1 MSHKQAKQADPYW
14 AVQGVCRGEDVCLV
28 IEAASETAA
37 ECFATKRGVEVVLV
51 SPARRSDVAAAK
63 IAGRLW
69 RYTPEPRLKV
79 CGRPVG
85 RKQAATLVLCGLAT
99 VLLDLRAHRV
109 PMRIPIPRTAYN
121 INLSGPSRATTI
133 VPTAPVAPLPS
144 RLA

>member
-1 MSHKQAKQADPYW
+1 MSQKQTKQADPYW

-37 ECFATKRGVEVVLV
+37 ECFATKRGVDVVLV
-51 SPARRSDVAAAK
+51 SEARRADVAAAK

-79 CGRPVG
+79 FGRPVG
-85 RKQAATLVLCGLAT
+85 RTQAAALVLCGLAT
-99 VLLDLRAHRV
+99 CLLDLRAHRV

-121 INLSGPSRATTI
+121 INLSGPTRGAL
-133 VPTAPVAPLPS
+133 VAPASLPP

>member
-1 MSHKQAKQADPYW
+1 MSHKQADPYW
-14 AVQGVCRGEDVCLV
+14 AVQGVSRGQDVCLV

-51 SPARRSDVAAAK
+51 TEARRSDVTAARL
-63 IAGRLW
+63 AGRLW

-79 CGRPVG
+79 LGRPVG
-85 RKQAATLVLCGLAT
+85 RMQAACFVLCGLAT

-109 PMRIPIPRTAYN
+109 PMRLSIPKTAFN
-121 INLSGPSRATTI
+121 ITISGPSRAATI
-133 VPTAPVAPLPS
+133 NHAVPPAPVAP